1 MFRRSLFPVVTSFVL
16 VSILLVIGC
25 QGGVPL
31 VARDTPVAAAK
42 HALSEANGR
51 AGVDLTVY
59 NQNIALV
66 KDRRALAL
74 KSGLNEVRFS
84 DVAAQIDPTSVQFS
98 SLTDPTGTRV
108 IEQNY
113 AYDIVGTQKILQ
125 KYLDQNVSLVT
136 EDGTKYGGKLLS
148 GSEDIIL
155 QGDDGQVTT
164 VKLARVRDLKFPQLP
179 GGLIT
184 KPTLIWLV
192 NSSRDGNQDAQ
203 VTYLTNGVNW
213 KANYVAVID
222 AKDTAMNL
230 NGWVT
235 IDNQSGATYEDARL
249 KLVAGDVRR
258 VTPVPAA
265 REGAVYMAVPT
276 KAPEPQFVEQAFFEY
291 HLYTLQRATTIRNR
305 ETKQIEFTSAANV
318 PINKIFVYDGARGLR
333 FYGYQITDP
342 SYGKTSD
349 PKVAVMIEF
358 KNSEANKL
366 GIPLPKG
373 TIRVY
378 KADADGG
385 NQFVGEDNIDHTPKD
400 EMIRLNIGNAF
411 DVVGER
417 KQTNFNKISDR
428 VIEETYEIK
437 LRNHKKEAVE
447 VRVVEHLFRWSN
459 WQILKSNQDY
469 TKTDAQTIE
478 FRVKVAPDAEQV
490 VSYTVRYSW

>member
-1 MFRRSLFPVVTSFVL
+1 MLQRKFFLIALSLMILSILSFV
-16 VSILLVIGC
+16 GC
-25 QGGVPL
+25 QGAGPL
-31 VARDTPVAAAK
+31 ALQNAPVAGAK
-42 HALSEANGR
+42 S
-51 AGVDLTVY
+51 AGVDITVY
-59 NQNIALV
+59 NQNVALV
-66 KDRRALAL
+66 KDKRTLAL
-74 KSGLNEVRFS
+74 KLGMNEVRFT
-84 DVAAQIDPTSVQFS
+84 DVASQIDPTSVQFT
-98 SLTDPTGTRV
+98 SLTDPNGTRV

-113 AYDIVGTQKILQ
+113 AYDIVGSAKILQ

-136 EDGTKYGGKLLS
+136 EDGTRYSGKLLS
-148 GSEDIIL
+148 GSDDIIL
-155 QGDDGQVTT
+155 QSDDGQVTT
-164 VKLARVRDLKFPQLP
+164 VKLARVRELKFPNLP

-184 KPTLIWLV
+184 KPTLIWKID
-192 NSSRDGNQDAQ
+192 SSRDGNQDAQ

-213 KANYVAVID
+213 RANYVVVVND
-222 AKDTAMNL
+222 KDTAMNL

-265 REGAVYMAVPT
+265 RDGYAAAPT
-276 KAPEPQFVEQAFFEY
+276 AAPKAEQQFVQQAFFEY
-291 HLYTLQRATTIRNR
+291 QLYTLQRPTTIHNR
-305 ETKQIEFTSAANV
+305 ETKQIEFASAANV
-318 PINKIFVYDGARGLR
+318 GINKLFVYDGASNLR

-342 SYGKTSD
+342 GYGKTSNT
-349 PKVAVMIEF
+349 KVAVMIEF

-378 KADADGG
+378 KADSDGG
-385 NQFVGEDNIDHTPKD
+385 NQFIGEDNIDHTPKD

-417 KQTNFNKISDR
+417 KQTNFIKISDR
-428 VIEETYEIK
+428 VIEESYEIK

-447 VRVVEHLFRWSN
+447 VRVVEHMFRWSN

-478 FRVKVAPDAEQV
+478 YRVKVAADAEQV
-490 VSYTVRYSW
+490 VNYTVRYSW

>member
-1 MFRRSLFPVVTSFVL
+1 M
-16 VSILLVIGC
+16 
-25 QGGVPL
+25 
-31 VARDTPVAAAK
+31 
-42 HALSEANGR
+42 
-51 AGVDLTVY
+51 
-59 NQNIALV
+59 
-66 KDRRALAL
+66 
-74 KSGLNEVRFS
+74 NEVRFT
-84 DVAAQIDPTSVQFS
+84 DVASQIDPTSVQFT
-98 SLTDPTGTRV
+98 SLTDPNGTRV

-113 AYDIVGTQKILQ
+113 AYDIVGSAKILQ

-136 EDGTKYGGKLLS
+136 EDGTRYSGKLLS
-148 GSEDIIL
+148 GSDDIIL
-155 QGDDGQVTT
+155 QSDDGQVTT
-164 VKLARVRDLKFPQLP
+164 VKLARVRELKFPNLP

-184 KPTLIWLV
+184 KPTLIWKID
-192 NSSRDGNQDAQ
+192 SSRDGNQDAQ

-213 KANYVAVID
+213 RANYVVVVND
-222 AKDTAMNL
+222 KDTAMNL

-265 REGAVYMAVPT
+265 RDGYAAAPT
-276 KAPEPQFVEQAFFEY
+276 AAPKAEQQFVQQAFFEY
-291 HLYTLQRATTIRNR
+291 QLYTLQRPTTIHNR
-305 ETKQIEFTSAANV
+305 ETKQIEFASAANV
-318 PINKIFVYDGARGLR
+318 GINKLFVYDGASNLR

-342 SYGKTSD
+342 GYGKTSNT
-349 PKVAVMIEF
+349 KVAVMIEF

-378 KADADGG
+378 KADSDGG
-385 NQFVGEDNIDHTPKD
+385 NQFIGEDNIDHTPKD

-417 KQTNFNKISDR
+417 KQTNFIKISDR
-428 VIEETYEIK
+428 VIEESYEIK

-447 VRVVEHLFRWSN
+447 VRVVEHMFRWSN

-478 FRVKVAPDAEQV
+478 YRVKVAADAEQV
-490 VSYTVRYSW
+490 VNYTVRYSW

>member
-1 MFRRSLFPVVTSFVL
+1 MRRRIFLIAVTAAILFVL
-16 VSILLVIGC
+16 FAIGC
-25 QGGVPL
+25 QGG
-31 VARDTPVAAAK
+31 TPFALQSTPAASAK
-42 HALSEANGR
+42 S

-59 NQNIALV
+59 NQNVALV
-66 KDRRALAL
+66 KDKRTLAL
-74 KSGLNEVRFS
+74 KSGMNEVRFT
-84 DVAAQIDPTSVQFS
+84 DVAAQIDPTSVQFT
-98 SLTDPTGTRV
+98 SLTDPSGTRV
-108 IEQNY
+108 LEQNY
-113 AYDIVGTQKILQ
+113 AYDIVGSKKILE

-136 EDGTKYGGKLLS
+136 EDGTKYSGKLLS
-148 GSEDIIL
+148 GSDDIIL
-155 QGDDGQVTT
+155 QSDDGQVTT
-164 VKLARVRDLKFPQLP
+164 VKLARVRELKFPNLP

-192 NSSRDGNQDAQ
+192 NSSRDGSQDAQ

-213 KANYVAVID
+213 RANYVVVVND
-222 AKDTAMNL
+222 KDTAMNL

-235 IDNQSGATYEDARL
+235 IDNQSGATYEDANL

-265 REGAVYMAVPT
+265 RAPDGFAAAPT
-276 KAPEPQFVEQAFFEY
+276 KAPEPQFVQQDFFEY
-291 HLYTLQRATTIRNR
+291 HLYSLQRATTIRNR

-318 PINKIFVYDGARGLR
+318 PINKLFVYDGASTLR

-342 SYGKTSD
+342 SYGKTSNT
-349 PKVAVMIEF
+349 KVAVMIEF

-385 NQFVGEDNIDHTPKD
+385 NQFIGEDSIDHTPKD

-417 KQTNFNKISDR
+417 KQTNFTKVSDR

-437 LRNHKKEAVE
+437 VRNHKKEAVE

-469 TKTDAQTIE
+469 TKLDAQTIE
-478 FRVKVAPDAEQV
+478 FRVKVAPDSEQTV
-490 VSYTVRYSW
+490 NYTVRYSW

>member
-1 MFRRSLFPVVTSFVL
+1 MLKRKDYLIVFGLAFLCILVL
-16 VSILLVIGC
+16 TIGC
-25 QGGVPL
+25 QGGSSL
-31 VARDTPVAAAK
+31 ASGTPAAIAK
-42 HALSEANGR
+42 S

-66 KDRRALAL
+66 KDKRVLAL
-74 KSGLNEVRFS
+74 KSGANEVRFT
-84 DVAAQIDPTSVQFS
+84 DVASQIDPTSVQFT
-98 SLTDPTGTRV
+98 SLTDPNGTRV
-108 IEQNY
+108 LEQNY
-113 AYDIVGTQKILQ
+113 AYDIVGAKKILE

-136 EDGTKYGGKLLS
+136 EDGTKYSGKLLS
-148 GSEDIIL
+148 GADDIIL
-155 QGDDGQVTT
+155 QGEDGQVTT
-164 VKLARVRDLKFPQLP
+164 VKLARVRDLKFPNLP

-192 NSSRDGNQDAQ
+192 NASKEGNHETQ
-203 VTYLTNGVNW
+203 VTYLTNGINW
-213 KANYVAVID
+213 KANYVAVVND
-222 AKDTAMNL
+222 KDTAMNL

-235 IDNQSGATYEDARL
+235 IDNQSGATYEDAKL

-265 REGAVYMAVPT
+265 RDGYVAPT
-276 KAPEPQFVEQAFFEY
+276 AAAKAEAQFVQQDIFEY
-291 HLYTLQRATTIRNR
+291 KLYTLQRATTIRNR

-318 PINKIFVYDGARGLR
+318 PISKLFVYDGARGLR

-342 SYGKTSD
+342 SYGKTSNT
-349 PKVAVMIEF
+349 KVAVMIEF
-358 KNSEANKL
+358 KNSEANRL

-385 NQFVGEDNIDHTPKD
+385 NQFIGEDNIDHTAKD
-400 EMIRLNIGNAF
+400 EMVRLNIGNAF

-417 KQTNFNKISDR
+417 KQTNFAKLSDR

-459 WQILKSNQDY
+459 WQVLKSSQDY
-469 TKTDAQTIE
+469 SKLDSQTIE
-478 FRVKVAPDAEQV
+478 FRVSVPPDGEKVV
-490 VSYTVRYSW
+490 NYTVRYSW